1 MKTFLWV
8 VVLSLAGTLA
18 WPLASP
24 AAEDEIREYEG
35 RKLAPFDRDYD
46 NSIKGPQTVD
56 RPSLRLSVEGLVD
69 RPLSLSYEETLALPQ
84 ARRVVNMPCVE
95 GWSELLLV
103 DGVLVAELLAKAGP
117 KPGAKVVIFR
127 AADGYTSAHD
137 LDYLERSKALL
148 AFKINGRTLD
158 AKRGFPFQLIAEKK
172 LGYKWVK
179 WVVGIELSDQPHL
192 GYWETRGYGNEADTT
207 R

>member
-1 MKTFLWV
+1 MPL
-8 VVLSLAGTLA
+8 LALALLLA
-18 WPLASP
+18 WPLAAP
-24 AAEDEIREYEG
+24 AAETEIREYEG
-35 RKLAPFDRDYD
+35 RALAPFDRDYD
-46 NSIKGPQTVD
+46 NSIKGPQAVD
-56 RPSLRLSVEGLVD
+56 RRTLRLTVTGLVD
-69 RPLSLSYEETLALPQ
+69 SPLSLTYDEALALPQ

-95 GWSELLLV
+95 GWDELLLV
-103 DGVLVAELLAKAGP
+103 DGVRLADLLAKAGP

-137 LDYLERSKALL
+137 LDYLIHSQALL

-158 AKRGFPFQLIAEKK
+158 AKRGFPFQLIAEHK

-179 WVVGIELSDQPHL
+179 WVVGIELTDQPHL
-192 GYWETRGYGNEADTT
+192 GYWEKHGYSNEADTP